1 MAETKVLGMN
11 TADHEIS
18 YANNSV
24 IQKGVISKV
33 TPIIEESVRDMFME
47 MGPSPTYI
55 KVADLGCASGPNAF
69 RTMSQVIDTIHR
81 TCKGQQLELP
91 EFEVFL
97 NDLPE
102 NDFNS
107 VFKSVPDFI
116 ERLQEEKGDRVQEK
130 CFIAGVA
137 GSFYNRLF
145 PTRSLHFVISSNSL
159 HWLTKLPAGLENNK
173 GNVYMAR
180 SSPRNVFEAYADQ
193 FRTDFTN
200 FLSLRSKEMIPQGR
214 MVLVFMARENAD
226 PSNEDYVWELVAKSL
241 FDLVAEGV
249 VEEKDVDSFNL
260 PFYSPCKEE
269 VVEMVERERSFEI
282 NNLQVFQVNV
292 NPLKAEEK
300 LRNKDL
306 GYNIYMEMGGNFA
319 NAIRAVLE
327 PVICSHFGDAIVD
340 RLFTRLATNV
350 ADALSNQTLYKGFNI
365 VVSLTKK

>member
-11 TADHEIS
+11 AADHEIS

-47 MGPSPTYI
+47 MGPTYI

-69 RTMSQVIDTIHR
+69 RIISQVIDTIHR
-81 TCKGQQLELP
+81 MCKGQQLELP
-91 EFEVFL
+91 EFEVLL

-116 ERLQEEKGDRVQEK
+116 ERVQEK

-137 GSFYNRLF
+137 GSFYHRLF
-145 PTRSLHFVISSNSL
+145 PTRSLHFVNSSNSL

-193 FRTDFTN
+193 LRKDFTN

-214 MVLVFMARENAD
+214 MVLAFMARENAD

-241 FDLVAEGV
+241 YDLVAEGV

-269 VVEMVERERSFEI
+269 VVEIVERERSFEI
-282 NNLQVFQVNV
+282 NNLQVFEVDVNH
-292 NPLKAEEK
+292 LKADEK

-306 GYNIYMEMGGNFA
+306 GYNVYMEMGENFA
-319 NAIRAVLE
+319 NTVRAVLE
-327 PVICSHFGDAIVD
+327 PMICSHFGDAVVD
-340 RLFTRLATNV
+340 RLFMRLATNV
-350 ADALSNQTLYKGFNI
+350 ADALSHPMLYKGFNI